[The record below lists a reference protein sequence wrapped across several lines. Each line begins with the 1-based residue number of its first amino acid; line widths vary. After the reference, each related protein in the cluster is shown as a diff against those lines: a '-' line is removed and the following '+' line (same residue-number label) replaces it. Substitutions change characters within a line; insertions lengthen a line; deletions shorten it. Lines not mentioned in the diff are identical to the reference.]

1 MPFSDIHISQR
12 SVATCLRCG
21 GIFKHGFVAD
31 LLLSLPV
38 EIGKYLVKL
47 WARVWCLFLTHGVVN
62 FDTTHIERNRVIFFT
77 QSSTK
82 AQTVNSEQSYN
93 HHQWSSRPKKLK

>member
-38 EIGKYLVKL
+38 KKSLEIGKYLVKL
-47 WARVWCLFLTHGVVN
+47 WARVWCLF
-62 FDTTHIERNRVIFFT
+62 
-77 QSSTK
+77 
-82 AQTVNSEQSYN
+82 
-93 HHQWSSRPKKLK
+93 